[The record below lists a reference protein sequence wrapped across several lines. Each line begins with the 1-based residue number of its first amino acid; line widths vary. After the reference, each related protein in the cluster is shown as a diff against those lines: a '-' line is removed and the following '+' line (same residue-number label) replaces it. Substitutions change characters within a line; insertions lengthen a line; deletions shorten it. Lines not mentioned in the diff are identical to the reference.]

1 MDCKFNLSCCWCSSP
16 WEWIFYRNQVY
27 SCFGFK
33 AGSVLAL
40 CQMLWLILSCLILSE
55 TLWDIG
61 SIFSPILQITKPFSL
76 PRTQDEL
83 VCPSAWTGKLHMPVT
98 LGSSRLSQEDYEL
111 QANLATLCDPVKNKQ
126 KIPSLLI
133 WVDLPIGSEIIGYE
147 PRNGHCLS
155 NGHY

>member
-1 MDCKFNLSCCWCSSP
+1 
-16 WEWIFYRNQVY
+16 
-27 SCFGFK
+27 
-33 AGSVLAL
+33 
-40 CQMLWLILSCLILSE
+40 
-55 TLWDIG
+55 
-61 SIFSPILQITKPFSL
+61 
-76 PRTQDEL
+76 
-83 VCPSAWTGKLHMPVT
+83 MPVT

-111 QANLATLCDPVKNKQ
+111 QANLAALCDPVKNKQ